1 MSKAEYKENRRRVF
15 EIRGLSPSD
24 PNYSCHHAKIYRR
37 DAKADPSLREGL
49 DKIDNLYPLS
59 NEQHKRLHKLEDETT
74 GYVQPVGRRRKPKRR
89 RHKKKR

>member
-59 NEQHKRLHKLEDETT
+59 NEQHKRLHQLEDSIT
-74 GYVQPVGRRRKPKRR
+74 GFQVPASRRKPRR